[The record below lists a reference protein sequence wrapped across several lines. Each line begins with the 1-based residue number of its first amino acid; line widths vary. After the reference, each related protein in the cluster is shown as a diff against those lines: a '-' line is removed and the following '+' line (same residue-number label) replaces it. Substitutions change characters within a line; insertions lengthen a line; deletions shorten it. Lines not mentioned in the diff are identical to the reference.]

1 MSRSMTRIIPSKT
14 AKLLEIRE
22 FVSSE
27 ARSFGFS
34 DEDISKIA
42 LAVDEACTNIIRHAY
57 QNDPNREIAVTI
69 ETAKD
74 RFEISIVDNGRKF
87 DPAVLKPLDLK
98 EHLTHYRRGGLG
110 VYLMRTLMDK
120 VEYNTLGGQKNEV
133 RLTKFLNRVR
143 SRS

>member
-1 MSRSMTRIIPSKT
+1 MSRSMTKRIPSKT

-22 FVSSE
+22 FVSAE
-27 ARSFGFS
+27 ARSFGFP
-34 DEDISKIA
+34 DEEISNIA

-57 QNDPNREIAVTI
+57 QNDPNHEIAVTV

-74 RFEISIVDNGRKF
+74 RFEVSIVDDGRKF

-98 EHLTHYRRGGLG
+98 SHLTHYRRGGLG

-120 VEYNTLGGQKNEV
+120 VEYKTLGGEKNEV
-133 RLTKFLNRVR
+133 RLTKFVNRVR
-143 SRS
+143 SGS